1 MLLTRAHR
9 ISARLCP
16 QLDSLGQRRTS
27 RGLVPSRPIELV
39 GKTTVGITSTF
50 MASSSEDEF
59 NQQIKRQRMQIGKEN
74 LHPNRSP
81 FVEKLAEI
89 SFNSCDFQNDKSK
102 TRFSKLVMGVGDLLD
117 DPKKAIPK
125 AKTNKKK
132 QTCAQKK
139 QEPYSMCR
147 VQRPGITMF
156 EMVEATNTQDKVV
169 LFFSRARKDRTDALQ
184 SKVFRCR
191 KRYGDKQCAKTV
203 SLTAGTFFNN
213 IHLLLFT
220 AVWLLWGFARVFI
233 TLGLYAT
240 KGCRVLQLLTG
251 SISVEKFVWCAFKE
265 QAGK

>member
-1 MLLTRAHR
+1 
-9 ISARLCP
+9 
-16 QLDSLGQRRTS
+16 
-27 RGLVPSRPIELV
+27 
-39 GKTTVGITSTF
+39 
-50 MASSSEDEF
+50 
-59 NQQIKRQRMQIGKEN
+59 MQIGKEN

-102 TRFSKLVMGVGDLLD
+102 THFSKLVMGVGDLLD

-169 LFFSRARKDRTDALQ
+169 LFLQERGCLPKTKLCPSCGQDMALKDRTDALQ

-203 SLTAGTFFNN
+203 SLTAGTFFYNM
-213 IHLLLFT
+213 HLSLFT
-220 AVWLLWGFARVFI
+220 AVWLLWGFCEGFHNSWFI
-233 TLGLYAT
+233 RHLGLSSVT
-240 KGCRVLQLLTG
+240 LLTG
-251 SISVEKFVWCAFKE
+251 SISVEKFVWFAFKE
-265 QAGK
+265 QVGK